1 MANYLNESKL
11 VAISIQI
18 GPFKLVIGYSIL
30 YTKINKVIKAKLPK
44 LTTVVGE
51 KRLNKMNEH
60 IQQYNYL
67 LTCTM
72 PFVN

>member
-30 YTKINKVIKAKLPK
+30 YTKINKVIKAKLLK

-67 LTCTM
+67 LTCIYYAF
-72 PFVN
+72 P